1 MLRGAPPDEQ
11 TSPRSATDAFAPPLS
26 GQPGAR
32 SARAHQ
38 PQDAVRARRRRR
50 YQRRPRLRRRYQR
63 RPRLCRR
70 YQRRPRPPPRPAP
83 RPPAC
88 LPSSRPRHSR
98 RNDVIQMLDL
108 CARYAFTRLEE
119 LTPPQLAGVAKSVAV
134 MCDLDDTAS
143 KQTEPCAAP
152 RLQPHEHQ
160 PIRSAGAAA
169 QTRTPSPRVGTD
181 RPSGAR
187 PSAASPRW
195 RCTSSSWIPSG
206 RTTWST
212 CSAPSSTPSWCD
224 LPAAPSVA
232 PVPSTPFALLPRPPM
247 PGRARAL
254 RALRRAVPRPGA
266 PTPLTSRSTHHLL
279 LTHVGPI
286 SGQVPRQDRRV
297 RPHAGAQALADQVH
311 AHHAAAR
318 LLGLHAHGGAPHAGS
333 TTGPAPHHPPPR
345 SQSARARADARARAL
360 GAVRGARA
368 RRAR

>member
-1 MLRGAPPDEQ
+1 M
-11 TSPRSATDAFAPPLS
+11 
-26 GQPGAR
+26 
-32 SARAHQ
+32 
-38 PQDAVRARRRRR
+38 
-50 YQRRPRLRRRYQR
+50 
-63 RPRLCRR
+63 
-70 YQRRPRPPPRPAP
+70 
-83 RPPAC
+83 
-88 LPSSRPRHSR
+88 
-98 RNDVIQMLDL
+98 IQMLDL

-160 PIRSAGAAA
+160 PSRSAGAAA

-232 PVPSTPFALLPRPPM
+232 PAPSTPFAVPP
-247 PGRARAL
+247 PPCQAAPELFARCAAL
-254 RALRRAVPRPGA
+254 YP
-266 PTPLTSRSTHHLL
+266 
-279 LTHVGPI
+279 
-286 SGQVPRQDRRV
+286 D
-297 RPHAGAQALADQVH
+297 
-311 AHHAAAR
+311 
-318 LLGLHAHGGAPHAGS
+318 LGLQP
-333 TTGPAPHHPPPR
+333 
-345 SQSARARADARARAL
+345 L
-360 GAVRGARA
+360 
-368 RRAR
+368 